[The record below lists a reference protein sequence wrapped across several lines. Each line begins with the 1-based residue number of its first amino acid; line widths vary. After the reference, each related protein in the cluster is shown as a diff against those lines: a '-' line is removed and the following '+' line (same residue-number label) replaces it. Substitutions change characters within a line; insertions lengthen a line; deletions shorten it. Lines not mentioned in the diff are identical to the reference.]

1 VSQALTLRLFAR
13 RSAAFLADVA
23 SLLGPLSAKRGLSA
37 GEAAAAA
44 LRAACGATYAP
55 LSPNQVEA
63 AVASADPAAIARA
76 LTAALTPDVLVRSF
90 LLSDDASDE
99 DGDASP
105 LTMPSEVAAAHAA
118 LSMDLRAACAAFD
131 ALEEARCDAGDDD
144 LDTAFAHAL
153 DEINISLELLPPPA
167 PLAAGDAAMPDGDRE
182 ARHALACVR
191 CGLLLLLCCATLRDP
206 SYHSQLDALLRSLAA
221 LPPAAALLARRALRA
236 LPGDRFREVLELLQG
251 FLLAELYEGEGSAWM
266 TGAGTSP
273 AEPLHAAA
281 TVLSWLHAANAAAP
295 KGLRL
300 PASAFHNDA
309 LNDPAWT
316 DEPRPPPGTPPGVP
330 VHLGPYPLGDDWA
343 AWHSGNARAFSFLRS
358 APFLYSPA
366 AKARVLALE
375 CAQRQRGALGDAL
388 LRGMMLAGGGGAAG
402 CPYCVL
408 RVRRDRL
415 LADAAREIAAAART
429 RQLHKPLKVVF
440 AGEEGVDEGGVQ
452 KEFFTL
458 VARQI
463 FSPDYGMWS
472 PVDSAG
478 RITWFAPGGLEVAG
492 EADYELVGWLL
503 GLALYNSVLMELA
516 LPRAA
521 YALLLGGAP
530 ESLEDL
536 ADVAPETAAG
546 LAATLAAAEADPAGF
561 EAAFALTWTAGYD
574 CLGARREAELCPGG
588 AGRAVTGAEAP
599 AFAAAYAAWLLK
611 AGVARQ
617 AAAFARGFATVLR
630 AGTPPRATAILSPE
644 ELEALLVGDPSLDF
658 NALEAAAEYVPP
670 LHADAPLA
678 RHFWAAA
685 HALGP
690 EDKKRL
696 LAFVT
701 GSDRVPIGG
710 LREIPLRLQRN
721 GDGDARLP
729 TAHTCFNTLMLPEYS
744 GADAM
749 RERLGVALANHEGF
763 GLR

>member
-1 VSQALTLRLFAR
+1 
-13 RSAAFLADVA
+13 
-23 SLLGPLSAKRGLSA
+23 
-37 GEAAAAA
+37 
-44 LRAACGATYAP
+44 
-55 LSPNQVEA
+55 
-63 AVASADPAAIARA
+63 
-76 LTAALTPDVLVRSF
+76 
-90 LLSDDASDE
+90 
-99 DGDASP
+99 
-105 LTMPSEVAAAHAA
+105 
-118 LSMDLRAACAAFD
+118 
-131 ALEEARCDAGDDD
+131 
-144 LDTAFAHAL
+144 
-153 DEINISLELLPPPA
+153 
-167 PLAAGDAAMPDGDRE
+167 
-182 ARHALACVR
+182 
-191 CGLLLLLCCATLRDP
+191 
-206 SYHSQLDALLRSLAA
+206 
-221 LPPAAALLARRALRA
+221 
-236 LPGDRFREVLELLQG
+236 
-251 FLLAELYEGEGSAWM
+251 
-266 TGAGTSP
+266 
-273 AEPLHAAA
+273 
-281 TVLSWLHAANAAAP
+281 
-295 KGLRL
+295 
-300 PASAFHNDA
+300 
-309 LNDPAWT
+309 
-316 DEPRPPPGTPPGVP
+316 
-330 VHLGPYPLGDDWA
+330 
-343 AWHSGNARAFSFLRS
+343 
-358 APFLYSPA
+358 
-366 AKARVLALE
+366 
-375 CAQRQRGALGDAL
+375 
-388 LRGMMLAGGGGAAG
+388 
-402 CPYCVL
+402 
-408 RVRRDRL
+408 
-415 LADAAREIAAAART
+415 
-429 RQLHKPLKVVF
+429 
-440 AGEEGVDEGGVQ
+440 
-452 KEFFTL
+452 
-458 VARQI
+458 
-463 FSPDYGMWS
+463 
-472 PVDSAG
+472 
-478 RITWFAPGGLEVAG
+478 
-492 EADYELVGWLL
+492 
-503 GLALYNSVLMELA
+503 MELA

-561 EAAFALTWTAGYD
+561 ESAFALTWTAGYD

-611 AGVARQ
+611 TGVARQ